1 MFKNLDKVPTFT
13 LLIMLTLANAAL
25 VNKSGLLSYVYY
37 VVSHTVGNLSH
48 KTTMQLYRWE

>member
-1 MFKNLDKVPTFT
+1 MFKNLNKVPTFT
-13 LLIMLTLANAAL
+13 LLIMLTLALAAL

-48 KTTMQLYRWE
+48 KTTMRLYR